1 VRISGFILPPPGA
14 LGGRFDLADEPVA
27 YLADSELTTLYER
40 FFRRETRALHVEQLK
55 LRALTGDQDAEALVL
70 A

>member
-1 VRISGFILPPPGA
+1 
-14 LGGRFDLADEPVA
+14 LADEPVA

-55 LRALTGDQDAEALVL
+55 LRALTGDQDAEVLVL